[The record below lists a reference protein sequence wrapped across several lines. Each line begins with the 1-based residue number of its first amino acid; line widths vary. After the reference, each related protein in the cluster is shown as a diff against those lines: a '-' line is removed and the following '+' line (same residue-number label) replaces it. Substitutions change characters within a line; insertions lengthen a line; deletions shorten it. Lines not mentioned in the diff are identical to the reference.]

1 MTHPPLALVLTPVA
15 SGPALAGLCAM
26 SGIDVHVVPS
36 RAGAVAAL
44 ELTPEPAE
52 DGGDEWDIAT
62 LLGGPEAVPRPADQ
76 LARSLSRLA
85 KTGVV
90 LLTATLAPSDDAG
103 ELTGQ
108 LTARRYAEGEPGE
121 EIAVGLLLAGA
132 EDVVEDLIL
141 RRVAVAEVPGH
152 QRSGEMPRWK
162 AARLFAKGLRRRH

>member
-15 SGPALAGLCAM
+15 SAPALAGLCAM
-26 SGIDVHVVPS
+26 SGIDVHIVPS
-36 RAGAVAAL
+36 QAGAVAAL
-44 ELTPEPAE
+44 ELTPEPDAPE
-52 DGGDEWDIAT
+52 DWDIAA
-62 LLGGPEAVPRPADQ
+62 LLGGPEAVPRPADE
-76 LARSLSRLA
+76 LARTLSRLA

-90 LLTATLAPSDDAG
+90 LLTATLAPGDEAG

-108 LTARRYAEGEPGE
+108 LTARRYAEGEPAE

-152 QRSGEMPRWK
+152 QRSGQLPRWK

>member
-1 MTHPPLALVLTPVA
+1 MTHPPLALVLTPVTSA
-15 SGPALAGLCAM
+15 PALAGLCAM

-36 RAGAVAAL
+36 DAGAVAAL
-44 ELTPEPAE
+44 ELTPEPEATA
-52 DGGDEWDIAT
+52 EWDIAT
-62 LLGGPEAVPRPADQ
+62 LLGGPEAVPRPADE
-76 LARSLSRLA
+76 LARALSRLA

-90 LLTATLAPSDDAG
+90 LLTATLAPGDDVR

-152 QRSGEMPRWK
+152 QRSGDLPRWK